1 MLAELPETSQ
11 MRITEVERRIVESRL
26 DGLSVSQLDESAT
39 RTTADQIM
47 LQAAAIIG
55 CPTPETEFFAEV
67 VSNTMMNYLKRFGF
81 GELTLAEIIL
91 AIELN
96 TQAGLRF
103 PSGLEVEKVPFFGV
117 CFNIDFLSRI
127 LSNYMIFRNNLDRK
141 FENFIDGYA

>member
-1 MLAELPETSQ
+1 
-11 MRITEVERRIVESRL
+11 MRLTEIDRQIIAARL
-26 DGLSVSQLDESAT
+26 DGFSITQLDESTT

-47 LQAAAIIG
+47 LQAAAIVG

-67 VSNTMMNYLKRFGF
+67 LSNTMMSYLKKFGF

-96 TQAGLRF
+96 TQAEFRF
-103 PSGLEVEKVPFFGV
+103 PSGLEVEKVSFFGV

-127 LSNYMIFRNNLDRK
+127 LSNYMIFRNHLDRK
-141 FENFIDGYA
+141 LQNFIDGHV